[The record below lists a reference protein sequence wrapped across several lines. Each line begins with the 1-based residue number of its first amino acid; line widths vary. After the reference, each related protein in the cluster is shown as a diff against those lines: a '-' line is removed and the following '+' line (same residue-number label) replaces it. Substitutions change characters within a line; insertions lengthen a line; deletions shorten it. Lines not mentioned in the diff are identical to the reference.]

1 MQKFVMKIKYL
12 SVILVL
18 LAWMGCEREENAPPT
33 KTEVFSG
40 KFIAY
45 DVVYYRDT
53 LVDSVVLT
61 VQDGLYYLDHIT
73 HMTNRCSSGGE
84 ISAFGKPVLYLD
96 TTYVFWDGN
105 CDSLRI
111 PWGQFKATYK
121 GDSLILGPKTI
132 EFLINGNSEQWLYT
146 FRLIKSAS
154 F

>member
-1 MQKFVMKIKYL
+1 MKTKYL
-12 SVILVL
+12 CAILLL
-18 LAWMGCEREENAPPT
+18 LAWTGCEEDENAPPT
-33 KTEVFSG
+33 QTEVFSG
-40 KFIAY
+40 KFFAY
-45 DVVYYRDT
+45 NVWVSGDT

-61 VQDGLYYLDHIT
+61 VEDGLYYLDHIT

-84 ISAFGKPVLYLD
+84 ISAFGKPVLILD
-96 TTYVFWDGN
+96 TTYVLWNGN

-132 EFLINGNSEQWLYT
+132 EFYIYGQPEQWLYT
-146 FRLIKSAS
+146 FRLRKSAS